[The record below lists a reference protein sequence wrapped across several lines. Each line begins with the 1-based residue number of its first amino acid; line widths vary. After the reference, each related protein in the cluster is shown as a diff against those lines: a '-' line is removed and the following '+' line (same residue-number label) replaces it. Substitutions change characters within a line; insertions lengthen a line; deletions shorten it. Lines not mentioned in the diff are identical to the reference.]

1 MDIWFFIL
9 GIMTVIIVGAMLIW
23 RHYKRLNRRR
33 KIIDMAD
40 RSENDLFTDH
50 YFDEALLD
58 VNGKSDTLFGTP
70 DTIPAQDEVSS
81 PSVQDEVSNPSVPT
95 SEVQAPEEK
104 TPTSPNSSKR
114 HSSKRN
120 DRRSEMIIALYVI
133 AQHESGFA
141 GTEILTILEEL
152 GLKFGEM
159 NIFHHHGFGELKIQQ
174 AVFSLANMVEPG
186 TFEPQYMMSD
196 FSTTGLALFMRLPGP
211 FGGRVAFELM
221 LNNAQRIAESL
232 KGVLVDETRTP
243 LDQKKIGF
251 LRDRI
256 ANFEQRSMSLSML
269 KRFS

>member
-1 MDIWFFIL
+1 MDMWFFIL
-9 GIMTVIIVGAMLIW
+9 GIITVIIVGAMLIW
-23 RHYKRLNRRR
+23 KHYKHLNRRR
-33 KIIDMAD
+33 KIIDMAE

-58 VNGKSDTLFGTP
+58 VNGKSDALFGTP
-70 DTIPAQDEVSS
+70 ETIPPQDEVST
-81 PSVQDEVSNPSVPT
+81 PSVPT
-95 SEVQAPEEK
+95 SEVQAPDEN
-104 TPTSPNSSKR
+104 TPNSPNSSKR
-114 HSSKRN
+114 NSSKRN
-120 DRRSEMIIALYVI
+120 NRKSEMIIALYVI

-141 GTEILTILEEL
+141 GTELLTVLEDL
-152 GLKFGEM
+152 GLKYGEM

-186 TFEPQYMMSD
+186 TFEPQYMSD

-221 LNNAQRIAESL
+221 LNNAQRIVESL
-232 KGVLVDETRTP
+232 KGILVDERQAP
-243 LDQKKIGF
+243 LDQKKIGL

-269 KRFS
+269 TR

>member
-1 MDIWFFIL
+1 MDMWFFIL
-9 GIMTVIIVGAMLIW
+9 GIIIIIIVGTTLIW
-23 RHYKRLNRRR
+23 KHYKRLNRRR

-40 RSENDLFTDH
+40 RSENDLFTEH
-50 YFDEALLD
+50 YFDESLLD
-58 VNGKSDTLFGTP
+58 VGGKSDPLFNNP
-70 DTIPAQDEVSS
+70 ETIPRQDEVST
-81 PSVQDEVSNPSVPT
+81 PSVPT
-95 SEVQAPEEK
+95 SEVQAPDEK
-104 TPTSPNSSKR
+104 TPTSSNSSKR
-114 HSSKRN
+114 NSSKRN
-120 DRRSEMIIALYVI
+120 NRKSEMIIALYVI
-133 AQHESGFA
+133 AQHEPGFA
-141 GTEILTILEEL
+141 GTELLRILEEL
-152 GLKFGEM
+152 GLKYGEM

-186 TFEPQYMMSD
+186 TFEPQYMSD

-232 KGVLVDETRTP
+232 KGVLVDERQIE
-243 LDQKKIGF
+243 LDQKQIGI

>member
-1 MDIWFFIL
+1 MDMWFFIL
-9 GIMTVIIVGAMLIW
+9 GIITVIIVGAMLIW
-23 RHYKRLNRRR
+23 KHYNRLNRRR
-33 KIIDMAD
+33 KIIDMAE

-58 VNGKSDTLFGTP
+58 VNGKSDALFGP
-70 DTIPAQDEVSS
+70 PETIPPQDEVST
-81 PSVQDEVSNPSVPT
+81 PSVPT
-95 SEVQAPEEK
+95 SEVQPLDEK
-104 TPTSPNSSKR
+104 TPNSPNSSKR
-114 HSSKRN
+114 NSSKRN
-120 DRRSEMIIALYVI
+120 NRKSEMIIALYVI
-133 AQHESGFA
+133 AQHESSFA
-141 GTEILTILEEL
+141 GTELLTVLEDL
-152 GLKFGEM
+152 GLKYGEM

-186 TFEPQYMMSD
+186 TFEPQYMSD

-221 LNNAQRIAESL
+221 LNNAQRIVESL
-232 KGVLVDETRTP
+232 KGVLVDERQAP
-243 LDQKKIGF
+243 LDQKKIGL